1 MIRITQSMQIAR
13 TLLDQNLNLQRMNDY
28 SNDMSSRTNLHRPSD
43 DPLRVARAMRLMTEL
58 RVNETYK
65 QDLQAAH
72 SWTSKTDVT
81 LNTLSDI
88 IKRVRELTVQA
99 ASGEKTQEDKQKI
112 MQEIKQLKKAA
123 TELANDDYMGRYQ
136 FSGYKTNKKFV
147 NEDGSYNQ
155 DLDLAGLKY
164 EKINY
169 NIGVGQKTD
178 INFTGVEVFG
188 NEHFTTKTR
197 AKKAVPF
204 TDEPQSVLGAKMNVK
219 LQKYKKSDAYYEK
232 NKTNLNTPS
241 GAADED
247 KKNNEIEEK
256 YEKETK
262 LGVTDGGEIDLGEV
276 SFYGSYKKG
285 DVNAIVEDLNKSLRA
300 QIAKKAK
307 EKYPSDPDKEEK
319 FRKELEQSVQFVND
333 DGKISMVTDR
343 DYAGKIQAGKL
354 TLKEI
359 QKTKETSVQPSINK
373 NTELGV
379 TSGPLNYSGNT
390 VRAHFNFDMELT
402 EYNKDSNGDIINTS
416 PKTPK
421 IELKNISLSKEY
433 DKTGKSDEEV
443 AKLIAADLQTQIN
456 AQLMK
461 HGLPEDTVRVT
472 VDPATKQPRLA
483 VNREYGV
490 KLTNTTGATNITAA
504 SPATQTYTPNVN
516 SASNPVTNETDFN
529 VTTPTAGADSLV
541 NFDFNLKLT
550 QYHRYGQS
558 GGDVLISNPGVNPAT
573 PPTPGTPGHLAFSD
587 PNYPPQPFDLGKISL
602 VKKYSGKNDDGSNKN
617 PDDILRE
624 IAKDLQETISEKA
637 ASHKPPLDASKIKVE
652 VKNGKIM
659 LMTDGNMKM
668 EITNTAGTLT
678 QTKFDDTMKT
688 PVPDGKNSMDIDIP
702 APNPMPPGTIS
713 PLERSKYDTHVYMNL
728 KMNVQRYKKDE
739 NGNATTNKI
748 LPNIEINDLTINKT
762 YKREK
767 PDGSGTYTDDEIQKQ
782 IADDIK
788 AKIEEKLSQIN
799 PPLDKKMINISYDS
813 ATKKVKV
820 SVNQDVSVTV
830 ETDNNKPSS
839 INSDVEYMPDKAVYE
854 EPTREKMPFFEMM
867 DRLMKFM
874 DEGNSKGLSR
884 MLDVIDYHAKN
895 TQKIQGIGGG
905 RTNMYNLMM
914 ERTEDIK
921 LNYSELLS
929 DTRDTDYN
937 ETSMKMM
944 VAQYVYR
951 ASLSVTAK
959 IIQPSLVDFLR

>member
-43 DPLRVARAMRLMTEL
+43 DPLRVARTMRLTTEL

-136 FSGYKTNKKFV
+136 FSGYKTNHKFV
-147 NEDGSYNQ
+147 DEKGKYNQ
-155 DLDLAGLKY
+155 ELDLAGLKY

-188 NEHFTTKTR
+188 NENFTTKTR
-197 AKKAVPF
+197 AVEAIPF
-204 TDEPQSVLGAKMNVK
+204 TDEPQSVLGSKMKVK
-219 LQKYKKSDAYYEK
+219 LQKYKKPKDYYDK
-232 NKTNLNTPS
+232 NPANLNTQA
-241 GAADED
+241 GAEAED
-247 KKNNEIEEK
+247 KENDKVEEK
-256 YEKETK
+256 YEKTTK
-262 LGVTDGGEIDLGEV
+262 LTDLDGNEIDLGEV

-285 DVNAIVEDLNKSLRA
+285 DINAIIEDLNKSLRA

-307 EKYPSDPDKEEK
+307 EMYPSNPTKEAEI
-319 FRKELEQSVQFVND
+319 RKELEQSVQFVND
-333 DGKISMVTDR
+333 DGKISMVTDK
-343 DYAGKIQAGKL
+343 DYAGKIEADKL
-354 TLKEI
+354 ALKEI
-359 QKTKETSVQPSINK
+359 QKTKETSTQPTINK
-373 NTELGV
+373 NSELGV
-379 TSGPLNYSGNT
+379 TSGQLVYTGNT
-390 VRAHFNFDMELT
+390 VRAYFNFDMELT
-402 EYNKDSNGDIINTS
+402 EYNKDANGDIINTS
-416 PKTPK
+416 PKTPTIK
-421 IELKNISLSKEY
+421 LKDITLSKEY
-433 DKTGKSDEEV
+433 DKTGKTDEEV

-461 HGLPEDTVRVT
+461 NGLPTDTVKVT
-472 VDPATKQPRLA
+472 IDPATKQPRLI
-483 VNREYGV
+483 VDREYGV
-490 KLTNTTGATNITAA
+490 KLTNTSGAASITSAT
-504 SPATQTYTPNVN
+504 SPATQTYNPNAN
-516 SASNPVTNETDFN
+516 PSSNPVINETDFN
-529 VTTPTAGADSLV
+529 VTTPTAGASSLV
-541 NFDFNLKLT
+541 NFNFGLKLT
-550 QYHRYGQS
+550 EYKRYGQA

-573 PPTPGTPGHLAFSD
+573 PSTSGTPGHLAIGD
-587 PNYPPQPFDLGKISL
+587 TNYPPQIFDLGNISL
-602 VKKYSGKNDDGSNKN
+602 VKTYSGKNDDGTNKTPN
-617 PDDILRE
+617 DILKE
-624 IAKDLQETISEKA
+624 IAKDLQANISEKA
-637 ASHKPPLDASKIKVE
+637 ASHKPPLDTSKIKVE
-652 VKNGKIM
+652 VKNGKLM
-659 LMTDGNMKM
+659 LLTDGNMKM

-678 QTKFDDTMKT
+678 QTTFDDSPKT
-688 PVPDGKNSMDIDIP
+688 PNPDTKPAMDIDIP
-702 APNPMPPGTIS
+702 NPDPMPAGTD
-713 PLERSKYDTHVYMNL
+713 PAEYSKYDTHVYMNL
-728 KMNVQRYKKDE
+728 KMNIQRYQKDE

-767 PDGSGTYTDDEIQKQ
+767 PDGSGVYTDADIKEQ
-782 IADDIK
+782 IANDIK

-799 PPLDKKMINISYDS
+799 PPLDKKMINISYDG
-813 ATKKVKV
+813 AGKVKIA
-820 SVNQDVSVTV
+820 VNQDVSVTV
-830 ETDNNKPSS
+830 ESDNQKPSS
-839 INSDVEYMPDKAVYE
+839 IDSSVGYMPHKTAYE
-854 EPTREKMPFFEMM
+854 EPTREMMPFFEMM
-867 DRLMKFM
+867 DRLMQFM

-884 MLDVIDYHAKN
+884 MLDVVDYHAKN

-905 RTNMYNLMM
+905 RTNMYNLML
-914 ERTEDIK
+914 ERTEDVK